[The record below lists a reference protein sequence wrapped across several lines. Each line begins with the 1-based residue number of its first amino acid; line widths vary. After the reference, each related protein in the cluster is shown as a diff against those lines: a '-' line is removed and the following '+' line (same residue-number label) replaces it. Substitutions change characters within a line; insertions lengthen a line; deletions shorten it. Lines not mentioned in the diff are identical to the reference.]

1 MLFLMRL
8 VHTGMA
14 IGLYTI
20 MRSIIVC
27 ISLYLFN
34 TSPSIPLFILYVCLC
49 RWGWIDSVDSLSPSL
64 YSSALVKHAPFVEK
78 KCTIDIYARK
88 GKVWLET
95 TLLFIIIYY
104 FLLKSFTLSAFASD
118 KILSWLTPCV
128 DNVRSLE
135 EVVS

>member
-34 TSPSIPLFILYVCLC
+34 TSSSIPFVYIICVLMQM
-49 RWGWIDSVDSLSPSL
+49 RVD
-64 YSSALVKHAPFVEK
+64 
-78 KCTIDIYARK
+78 
-88 GKVWLET
+88 
-95 TLLFIIIYY
+95 
-104 FLLKSFTLSAFASD
+104 
-118 KILSWLTPCV
+118 
-128 DNVRSLE
+128 
-135 EVVS
+135 